1 MSDKIMSGP
10 KPKNSRSMNAFDL
23 SKNIGFTAK
32 LGEILPLYYFD
43 VSPGDKVKLNFS
55 SFTRTIPLNQSGFLS
70 VREHYNAYFVP
81 YRLLY
86 KAMPALL
93 TQMYGETNIAA
104 NTISQSDMPQSCPMM
119 DISGLLNFMHTLNR
133 NQINDAGMCRVL
145 SSLKLLHY
153 LKYQV
158 DINPSTGPS
167 TQYCNILPLLAYHKI
182 YNDFFRLTQWEQ
194 PNAATFNCDYF
205 VNSNSPYIDWRNFFI
220 SGGSSINSKFVNAKT
235 MLDMEYCSFPLD
247 MFTGVVPSQ
256 QYGTTSTLSLGSMS
270 ESLPTSLKLLDG
282 GVRGFAISSTGDFA
296 TNREAFISPSDQR
309 PYVSIVQDTTNA
321 PLESIQLDSDSSFL
335 SSLRKNLQS
344 LSSSINVLQLRQL
357 KAEQR
362 WKEITQL
369 NKRDYKS
376 QIDAHFGKSISN
388 HLTTVCQYIGGIQQ
402 DLSLNTVINNNL
414 VEGNADN
421 KAFGTSNGKGSC
433 RFTAPEHGII
443 MVLYNATILPQ
454 YEGFGLSP
462 TNIRNLATDFLIPE
476 YDKIGY
482 EEVDPRLYFCNKNLD
497 RNFKFGYAPR
507 YYDYKTTYDEYL
519 GGFNRYATDFVQ
531 KQGKL
536 TLSEDGKDYASV
548 AAFPGYTAS
557 VDFMDYMHAKSFDYA
572 KSFNYQYFKVRP
584 SLLNQLMI
592 TQVKTVRLG
601 ENTYTWTDADYES
614 NTLAGDQFLCRC
626 QIGVT
631 QVETCSR
638 FGLPL

>member
-1 MSDKIMSGP
+1 MSGP

-43 VSPGDKVKLNFS
+43 VSPGDKVKINFS

-93 TQMYGETNIAA
+93 TQMYGETNIASSA
-104 NTISQSDMPQSCPMM
+104 ISQSAMPESCPMM
-119 DISGLLNFMHTLNR
+119 DIRGLLNFMHTLNR

-158 DINPSTGPS
+158 DINDSTGPH

-182 YNDFFRLTQWEQ
+182 YNDFYRLTQWEQ

-205 VNSNSPYIDWRNFFI
+205 VNSKAPYIDWRNFFI
-220 SGGSSINSKFVNAKT
+220 SGGSSINNKFVNAKT

-256 QYGTTSTLSLGSMS
+256 QYGTTSTLSLSSMS
-270 ESLPTSLKLLDG
+270 GTLSSTLDLLNDG
-282 GVRGFAISSTGDFA
+282 NRGFSFAPQGDHLTTRSA
-296 TNREAFISPSDQR
+296 LIQ
-309 PYVSIVQDTTNA
+309 PYLDSADAAIVQETTNV
-321 PLESIQLDSDSSFL
+321 PIGEINLNPNGTFL
-335 SSLRKNLQS
+335 SSLKSNLQS
-344 LSSSINVLQLRQL
+344 LSSSLNVLQLRQM

-376 QIDAHFGKSISN
+376 QIDAHFGKSISS
-388 HLTTVCQYIGGIQQ
+388 HLTTVCHYIGGIQQ

-414 VEGNADN
+414 VDGNADN

-433 RFTAPEHGII
+433 RFTAPEHGIV
-443 MVLYNATILPQ
+443 MVLYNSTILPQ

-482 EEVDPRLYFCNKNLD
+482 EEVDPRLYFCNSNLD
-497 RNFKFGYAPR
+497 NNFKFGYAPR
-507 YYDYKTTYDEYL
+507 YYDYKTTFDEYL

-557 VDFMDYMHAKSFDYA
+557 VDFMDYMHAKSYDYA

>member
-43 VSPGDKVKLNFS
+43 VSPGDKVKINFS

-104 NTISQSDMPQSCPMM
+104 TAISQSDMPLSCPMM
-119 DISGLLNFMHTLNR
+119 DVSGLLNYMNKLDR

-158 DINPSTGPS
+158 DINPTTGPTS
-167 TQYCNILPLLAYHKI
+167 LYCNILPLLAYHKI

-205 VNSNSPYIDWRNFFI
+205 VNSNAPYIDWSNFFI
-220 SGGSSINSKFVNAKT
+220 ASSTGVGNKFVNQKT

-256 QYGTTSTLSLGSMS
+256 QYGTTATLTLGS
-270 ESLPTSLKLLDG
+270 TSTPLSNFIKLKNG
-282 GVRGFAISSTGDFA
+282 GASAFQLSTQADHQ
-296 TNREAFISPSDQR
+296 TNREAFFSPYPGSPDFGL
-309 PYVSIVQDTTNA
+309 IQDTTN
-321 PLESIQLDSDSSFL
+321 
-335 SSLRKNLQS
+335 SLVTGISVDPNNNFFNSLNQNLQS
-344 LSSSINVLQLRQL
+344 LSSSINVLQMRQL

-376 QIDAHFGKSISN
+376 QIDAHFGKSISS

-482 EEVDPRLYFCNKNLD
+482 EEVDPRLYFCNSNLD

-557 VDFMDYMHAKSFDYA
+557 VDFMDYMHAKAFNYA

-601 ENTYTWTDADYES
+601 ETTYTWTDADYES

>member
-1 MSDKIMSGP
+1 
-10 KPKNSRSMNAFDL
+10 MNAFDL

-43 VSPGDKVKLNFS
+43 VSPGDKVKINFS

-104 NTISQSDMPQSCPMM
+104 NAISQSDMPLSCPMM
-119 DISGLLNFMHTLNR
+119 DIRGLLNFMNKLDR

-145 SSLKLLHY
+145 SSLKLLHF

-158 DINPSTGPS
+158 DINPTTGPTS
-167 TQYCNILPLLAYHKI
+167 LYCNILPLLAYHKI

-220 SGGSSINSKFVNAKT
+220 ASSTAVGDKFVNSKT

-256 QYGTTSTLSLGSMS
+256 QYGTTATLNLNNLTPITSSLLNINGFTFNSPASEGAHQANFSVSPDLDKGLLFPYGSN
-270 ESLPTSLKLLDG
+270 
-282 GVRGFAISSTGDFA
+282 SS
-296 TNREAFISPSDQR
+296 
-309 PYVSIVQDTTNA
+309 YVNG
-321 PLESIQLDSDSSFL
+321 IQLDSSSGFVGEVK
-335 SSLRKNLQS
+335 SSLQS
-344 LSSSINVLQLRQL
+344 LNASVNVLQLRQM

-376 QIDAHFGKSISN
+376 QIDAHFGKSISS

-414 VEGNADN
+414 VDGNADN

-433 RFTAPEHGII
+433 RFTAPEHGIV

-462 TNIRNLATDFLIPE
+462 TNIRNVATDFLIPE

-482 EEVDPRLYFCNKNLD
+482 EEVDPRLYFCNSNLN

-601 ENTYTWTDADYES
+601 ENTYTWSDADYES

>member
-43 VSPGDKVKLNFS
+43 VSPGDKVKINFS

-104 NTISQSDMPQSCPMM
+104 TSISQSEMPLSCPMM
-119 DISGLLNFMHTLNR
+119 DIRGLIKFMHTLNR

-158 DINPSTGPS
+158 DINPSTGPTS
-167 TQYCNILPLLAYHKI
+167 LYCNILPLLAYHKI

-220 SGGSSINSKFVNAKT
+220 SGGDAINNKFVNAKT

-256 QYGTTSTLSLGSMS
+256 QYGTTATINLNNSALPISSNLNFDSFNFTTPGASGDHQANFSMH
-270 ESLPTSLKLLDG
+270 PDG
-282 GVRGFAISSTGDFA
+282 GSAVMYPFGSNNSFVNGVHLNTNSGFIG
-296 TNREAFISPSDQR
+296 E
-309 PYVSIVQDTTNA
+309 
-321 PLESIQLDSDSSFL
+321 L
-335 SSLRKNLQS
+335 KNSLQS
-344 LSSSINVLQLRQL
+344 LSASINVLQMRQM

-376 QIDAHFGKSISN
+376 QIDAHFGKSISS
-388 HLTTVCQYIGGIQQ
+388 HLTTVSQYIGGIQQ

-414 VEGNADN
+414 VDGNADN

-462 TNIRNLATDFLIPE
+462 TNIRNVATDFLIPE

-482 EEVDPRLYFCNKNLD
+482 EEVDPRLYFCNSNLN
-497 RNFKFGYAPR
+497 RHFKFGYAPR
-507 YYDYKTTYDEYL
+507 YYDYKTTFDEYL

-531 KQGKL
+531 KQGQL

-601 ENTYTWTDADYES
+601 ETTYTWTDADYES

>member
-43 VSPGDKVKLNFS
+43 VSPGDKVKINFS

-104 NTISQSDMPQSCPMM
+104 TTISQSDMPQSCPMM
-119 DISGLLNFMHTLNR
+119 DVRGLLTFMNTLNR
-133 NQINDAGMCRVL
+133 NQTNDAGMCRVL

-158 DINPSTGPS
+158 DINTSTGPS
-167 TQYCNILPLLAYHKI
+167 TQFCNILPLLAYHKI
-182 YNDFFRLTQWEQ
+182 YNDFFRLSQWEQ

-205 VNSNSPYIDWRNFFI
+205 VNSNVPYIDWRNFFI
-220 SGGSSINSKFVNAKT
+220 SGGDAINNKFVNAKT

-256 QYGTTSTLSLGSMS
+256 QYGTSATLNLNNL
-270 ESLPTSLKLLDG
+270 ELPTSNNLNFGSFNFQSPANSGEHQANLSVHPSGKYGSLYPFGSNDSFVNGVQLNIRDG
-282 GVRGFAISSTGDFA
+282 
-296 TNREAFISPSDQR
+296 FIGELR
-309 PYVSIVQDTTNA
+309 N
-321 PLESIQLDSDSSFL
+321 
-335 SSLRKNLQS
+335 SLTS
-344 LSSSINVLQLRQL
+344 LSASINVLQMRQM

-376 QIDAHFGKSISN
+376 QIDAHFGKSISS
-388 HLTTVCQYIGGIQQ
+388 HLTTVCHYIGGIQQ

-414 VEGNADN
+414 VDGNADN

-433 RFTAPEHGII
+433 RFTAPEHGIV

-614 NTLAGDQFLCRC
+614 NTLSGDQFLCRC

>member
-1 MSDKIMSGP
+1 MSNSSKNQYSKSHTYFKFITMSDKIMSGP

-43 VSPGDKVKLNFS
+43 VSPGDKVKINFS

-104 NTISQSDMPQSCPMM
+104 TAISQSEMPQSCPMM
-119 DISGLLNFMHTLNR
+119 DIAGLLRFMPKLNR
-133 NQINDAGMCRVL
+133 NQTNDAGMCRVL

-158 DINPSTGPS
+158 DTNDKTGVS
-167 TQYCNILPLLAYHKI
+167 SQYCNILPLLAYHKI
-182 YNDFFRLTQWEQ
+182 YNDYFRLTQWEE
-194 PNAATFNCDYF
+194 PNASTFNCDYF
-205 VNSNSPYIDWRNFFI
+205 VNSKSGYIDWHNFFI
-220 SGGSSINSKFVNAKT
+220 IGGDGLNDRFVNQKT
-235 MLDMEYCSFPLD
+235 MLDLEYCSFPLD

-256 QYGTTSTLSLGSMS
+256 QYGTTSTLILGKSGTNLS
-270 ESLPTSLKLLDG
+270 TYLGFEGFGFSGPAQEGSFSAVLDVADGKGELHPQTQNTISADSINLNPNG
-282 GVRGFAISSTGDFA
+282 GF
-296 TNREAFISPSDQR
+296 
-309 PYVSIVQDTTNA
+309 YK
-321 PLESIQLDSDSSFL
+321 SIQDNLKSL
-335 SSLRKNLQS
+335 QSSL
-344 LSSSINVLQLRQL
+344 NVFQLRQL

-376 QIDAHFGKSISN
+376 QIDAHFGKSISS
-388 HLTTVCQYIGGIQQ
+388 HLTTVCHYIGGIQQ

-414 VEGNADN
+414 VDGNADN

-433 RFTAPEHGII
+433 NYTAPEHGIV

-454 YEGFGLSP
+454 YEAFGLSP
-462 TNIRNLATDFLIPE
+462 TNVRNLATDFLIPE

-482 EEVDPRLYFCNKNLD
+482 EEVDPRLYFCNQSLND
-497 RNFKFGYAPR
+497 NFKFGYAPR
-507 YYDYKTTYDEYL
+507 YYDYKTTFDEYI
-519 GGFNRYATDFVQ
+519 GGFNRYATDFI
-531 KQGKL
+531 KHQGRL
-536 TLSEDGKDYASV
+536 TLTEDGKNYASV
-548 AAFPGYTAS
+548 TAFQGPIIFCSQDHEFVQTIANRVLELTPNGVIDRSIT
-557 VDFMDYMHAKSFDYA
+557 FDEW
-572 KSFNYQYFKVRP
+572 
-584 SLLNQLMI
+584 L
-592 TQVKTVRLG
+592 
-601 ENTYTWTDADYES
+601 ES
-614 NTLAGDQFLCRC
+614 KKKKK
-626 QIGVT
+626 
-631 QVETCSR
+631 
-638 FGLPL
+638 

>member
-43 VSPGDKVKLNFS
+43 VSPGDKVKINFS

-86 KAMPALL
+86 KAMPAFL

-104 NTISQSDMPQSCPMM
+104 TAISQSDMPQSCPMI
-119 DISGLLNFMHTLNR
+119 DIRGMLNFMNTLNR

-158 DINPSTGPS
+158 DINPTTGPT

-205 VNSNSPYIDWRNFFI
+205 VNSKTPYIDWRNFFI
-220 SGGSSINSKFVNAKT
+220 SGGDSINNKFVNAKT

-256 QYGTTSTLSLGSMS
+256 QYGTTATLNLNNLIS
-270 ESLPTSLKLLDG
+270 PTSPSLNFDSFNFTEPGASGEHQANFSMHPSGESAVLYPFGSNNSFVNGVNLSNSGFIGELK
-282 GVRGFAISSTGDFA
+282 SS
-296 TNREAFISPSDQR
+296 
-309 PYVSIVQDTTNA
+309 
-321 PLESIQLDSDSSFL
+321 
-335 SSLRKNLQS
+335 LQS
-344 LSSSINVLQLRQL
+344 LSASINVLQMRQM

-376 QIDAHFGKSISN
+376 QIDAHFGKSISS

-482 EEVDPRLYFCNKNLD
+482 EEVDPRLYFCNSNLS

-507 YYDYKTTYDEYL
+507 YYDYKTTFDEYL

-536 TLSEDGKDYASV
+536 TLSENGKDYASV

>member
-43 VSPGDKVKLNFS
+43 VSPGDKVKINFS

-104 NTISQSDMPQSCPMM
+104 TAISQSQMPTSCPMM
-119 DISGLLNFMHTLNR
+119 DIAGLIKFMPKLNR
-133 NQINDAGMCRVL
+133 NQTNDAGMCRVL

-158 DINPSTGPS
+158 DTNDNTGVPR
-167 TQYCNILPLLAYHKI
+167 QYCNILPLLAYHKI
-182 YNDFFRLTQWEQ
+182 YNDYFRLTQWEE
-194 PNAATFNCDYF
+194 PNASTFNCDYF
-205 VNSNSPYIDWRNFFI
+205 VNSKTPLIDWHNFFI
-220 SGGSSINSKFVNAKT
+220 IDGDASLNNRFVNQKT

-256 QYGTTSTLSLGSMS
+256 QYGTTATLNTLSSNIF
-270 ESLPTSLKLLDG
+270 LDNNIG
-282 GVRGFAISSTGDFA
+282 IEKFAFDSPIPSG
-296 TNREAFISPSDQR
+296 NYNAFINVDNSSMGQIYPQNHDAR
-309 PYVSIVQDTTNA
+309 HID
-321 PLESIQLDSDSSFL
+321 SIQLREGGFL
-335 SSLRKNLQS
+335 YSLKNSLDS
-344 LSSSINVLQLRQL
+344 LSSSLNVLQLRQL

-376 QIDAHFGKSISN
+376 QIDAHFGKSISS
-388 HLTTVCQYIGGIQQ
+388 HLTTVCHYIGGIQQ

-414 VEGNADN
+414 VDGNADN

-433 RFTAPEHGII
+433 NYTAPEHGIV
-443 MVLYNATILPQ
+443 MVLYNSTILPQ
-454 YEGFGLSP
+454 YEAFGLSP
-462 TNIRNLATDFLIPE
+462 TNARNLATDFLIPE

-482 EEVDPRLYFCNKNLD
+482 EEVDPRLYFCNNSFD

-507 YYDYKTTYDEYL
+507 YYDYKTTFDEYI
-519 GGFNRYATDFVQ
+519 GGFNRYGTDFV
-531 KQGKL
+531 KHQGKL
-536 TLSEDGKDYASV
+536 TLSKDGQDYASV

-557 VDFMDYMHAKSFDYA
+557 LDFMDYLHAKPSNII
-572 KSFNYQYFKVRP
+572 KSFNYQCFKVRP

-601 ENTYTWTDADYES
+601 ETSYIWSDADFES
-614 NTLAGDQFLCRC
+614 NTLSGDQFLCRC